1 MIGSSNGNGGGKDGV
16 FQRKN
21 RANAGKL
28 ERIAPPQ
35 KSLPI
40 LIFFFFEVL
49 VPYKSRKL
57 AAQSL
62 FSHYLVK
69 SRIGFADPWPCSGS
83 QKKTP
88 KDDKG

>member
-1 MIGSSNGNGGGKDGV
+1 MIDSSNGNGGDKDGV

-28 ERIAPPQ
+28 ERIAPPP
-35 KSLPI
+35 KKPADSCY
-40 LIFFFFEVL
+40 FFFEVL

-57 AAQSL
+57 AAHSL